1 MERRSFVSA
10 VGTVSALL
18 FGSESVGATNDSAS
32 ETREQCSGD
41 YRPSPPAKTV
51 LHLSSGESKAQHH
64 ALLNAKNLLKDDTVP
79 VKELVFVA
87 NGKGVTLYTPPN
99 EDNELYDFVTSL
111 QERGVTFRACGNAME
126 MLGLT
131 EDDLIDGV
139 EPVPSAV
146 GELARLQEL
155 EFGYMKTP

>member
-10 VGTVSALL
+10 VGAVSALL
-18 FGSESVGATNDSAS
+18 FGSESVGATRD
-32 ETREQCSGD
+32 QCTGD

-51 LHLSSGESKAQHH
+51 IHLSSGESKAKRH
-64 ALLNAKNLLKDDTVP
+64 ALLNAKNLLEDDTVP

-87 NGKGVTLYTPPN
+87 NGKGVTLYTPPT
-99 EDNELYDFVTSL
+99 EDNEFYDLLTSL

-126 MLGLT
+126 MLGLA
-131 EDDLIDGV
+131 EEDLIDGV

-155 EFGYMKTP
+155 EFAYIKAP